1 VSHLEREVDDQPS
14 TGQRPA
20 AGGPPARIEEFWR
33 ASTAT
38 PSQPSGPALQ
48 RLSSENVDT
57 ATDALNPALPTPK
70 GSSMFTTTAV
80 LTIVLA
86 LVFLGAGIPKILGA
100 KTSLQMRDQ
109 LQIDARLYRVI
120 GFLEI
125 AAVAGLLVGL
135 VVPVLG
141 AAAAGGLALL
151 MIGAIVTHIRAGEA
165 KGSLPAAVL
174 FLATA
179 AAAVVR
185 ILSM

>member
-1 VSHLEREVDDQPS
+1 
-14 TGQRPA
+14 
-20 AGGPPARIEEFWR
+20 
-33 ASTAT
+33 
-38 PSQPSGPALQ
+38 
-48 RLSSENVDT
+48 
-57 ATDALNPALPTPK
+57 
-70 GSSMFTTTAV
+70 MFTTTAV

-179 AAAVVR
+179 AAGVVR

>member
-1 VSHLEREVDDQPS
+1 
-14 TGQRPA
+14 
-20 AGGPPARIEEFWR
+20 
-33 ASTAT
+33 
-38 PSQPSGPALQ
+38 
-48 RLSSENVDT
+48 
-57 ATDALNPALPTPK
+57 
-70 GSSMFTTTAV
+70 MFTTTAV